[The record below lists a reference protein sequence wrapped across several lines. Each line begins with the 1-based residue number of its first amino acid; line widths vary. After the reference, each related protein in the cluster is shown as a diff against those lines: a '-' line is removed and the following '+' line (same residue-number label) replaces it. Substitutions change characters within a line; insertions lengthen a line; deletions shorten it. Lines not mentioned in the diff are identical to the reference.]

1 MDEEVSEDGRSGPG
15 LPLSKACHSG
25 RSGYLLFAGGGRKQ
39 VPRLRFAKTRNDMA
53 KGGRGGQKSSTVGR
67 NTELSQADPQTQ
79 LDSFLAKNDPEVEAF
94 ARRALAKMRKLVP
107 GAVEMVYDNYNWLV
121 IGFSPTE
128 RPSEAIFSLVLPPG
142 RVTLCFLQGA
152 GLPDPAKRL
161 QGSGNVV
168 RNIRLY
174 NAGEPDARVL
184 DDPEVLALINV
195 ALNRAKVPMPANAR
209 RKLIIRAIAAK
220 QRPRRVAQDKK

>member
-1 MDEEVSEDGRSGPG
+1 MR
-15 LPLSKACHSG
+15 KAKSLA
-25 RSGYLLFAGGGRKQ
+25 RDLT
-39 VPRLRFAKTRNDMA
+39 AKTA
-53 KGGRGGQKSSTVGR
+53 
-67 NTELSQADPQTQ
+67 QADAQSQ
-79 LDSFLAKNDPEVEAF
+79 LDSFLAKYDPEVEAF

-107 GAVEMVYDNYNWLV
+107 GAIEMVYDNYNWLV

-128 RPSEAIFSLVLPPG
+128 RPSDAIFSLVLPTG

-174 NAGEPDARVL
+174 DLGEPDAKVL
-184 DDPEVLALINV
+184 DDREVLALIHV
-195 ALNRAKVPMPANAR
+195 ALNRAKVPTPAGGR
-209 RKLIIRAIAAK
+209 RKVIIRAVSAK
-220 QRPRRVAQDKK
+220 QKPRRSKPKKK

>member
-1 MDEEVSEDGRSGPG
+1 MVR
-15 LPLSKACHSG
+15 A
-25 RSGYLLFAGGGRKQ
+25 
-39 VPRLRFAKTRNDMA
+39 
-53 KGGRGGQKSSTVGR
+53 KSSTVGK
-67 NTELSQADPQTQ
+67 NTELSQADPQSQ
-79 LDSFLAKNDPEVEAF
+79 LDSFLDKYDPAVTAF
-94 ARRALAKMRKLVP
+94 ARRTLTKMRKLVP
-107 GAVEMVYDNYNWLV
+107 GAIEMVYDNYNWLV

-128 RPSEAIFSLVLPPG
+128 RPSEAIFSIVLPPG

-174 NAGEPDARVL
+174 NAGEPDAKVL

-195 ALNRAKVPMPANAR
+195 ALNRAKVPMPAGAR
-209 RKLIIRAIAAK
+209 RKLIIRSISAK
-220 QRPRRVAQDKK
+220 QRPRRSPPGKR

>member
-1 MDEEVSEDGRSGPG
+1 MRKMKSPAATPSEVRP
-15 LPLSKACHSG
+15 
-25 RSGYLLFAGGGRKQ
+25 
-39 VPRLRFAKTRNDMA
+39 
-53 KGGRGGQKSSTVGR
+53 
-67 NTELSQADPQTQ
+67 QADAEQQ
-79 LDSFLAKNDPEVEAF
+79 LESFLAKYDPEVSAF

-161 QGSGNVV
+161 RGSGNVV

-174 NAGEPDARVL
+174 NVGERTVTCSMILKCLHSSTWP
-184 DDPEVLALINV
+184 
-195 ALNRAKVPMPANAR
+195 
-209 RKLIIRAIAAK
+209 
-220 QRPRRVAQDKK
+220 

>member
-1 MDEEVSEDGRSGPG
+1 
-15 LPLSKACHSG
+15 
-25 RSGYLLFAGGGRKQ
+25 
-39 VPRLRFAKTRNDMA
+39 MA
-53 KGGRGGQKSSTVGR
+53 KPKTSEVKRKPQEG
-67 NTELSQADPQTQ
+67 NTPALPVLSLADAEQQ
-79 LDSFLAKNDPEVEAF
+79 LDSFLAKYDPEIETF

-107 GAVEMVYDNYNWLV
+107 GAIEMVYDNYNWLV

-174 NAGEPDARVL
+174 NVGEPDGKVL
-184 DDPEVLALINV
+184 DDPDVRALFNV
-195 ALNRAKVPMPANAR
+195 ALNRAKIPMPAKAR
-209 RKLIIRAIAAK
+209 RKLIIRSISAK
-220 QRPRRVAQDKK
+220 QRPRRVTQEKK

>member
-1 MDEEVSEDGRSGPG
+1 MP
-15 LPLSKACHSG
+15 A
-25 RSGYLLFAGGGRKQ
+25 RKSTK
-39 VPRLRFAKTRNDMA
+39 PAKSPA
-53 KGGRGGQKSSTVGR
+53 AAP
-67 NTELSQADPQTQ
+67 QADAEQQ
-79 LDSFLAKNDPEVEAF
+79 LESFLAKYNPEVATF
-94 ARRALAKMRKLVP
+94 ARRALAKMRQLVP
-107 GAVEMVYDNYNWLV
+107 SAIEMVYDNYNWLV

-174 NAGEPDARVL
+174 NAGEADAKVL

-195 ALNRAKVPMPANAR
+195 ALNRAKAPMPAGSC
-209 RKLIIRAIAAK
+209 RKVI
-220 QRPRRVAQDKK
+220 

>member
-1 MDEEVSEDGRSGPG
+1 M
-15 LPLSKACHSG
+15 
-25 RSGYLLFAGGGRKQ
+25 RKS
-39 VPRLRFAKTRNDMA
+39 R
-53 KGGRGGQKSSTVGR
+53 
-67 NTELSQADPQTQ
+67 PQPPSLASPDASVQ
-79 LDSFLAKNDPEVEAF
+79 LDAFLAKYDPEVEAF

-107 GAVEMVYDNYNWLV
+107 GAIEMVYDNFNWLV

-128 RPSEAIFSLVLPPG
+128 RPSEAIFSLVLPAG

-174 NAGEPDARVL
+174 DADEPDAKVL
-184 DDPEVLALINV
+184 DDPEVLALIHV
-195 ALNRAKVPMPANAR
+195 ALNRAKVPMPAGAR
-209 RKLIIRAIAAK
+209 RKLIIRAVAAK
-220 QRPRRVAQDKK
+220 QRPRRASKG